1 MRLGFNNS
9 ISDMEFL
16 LLLALG
22 VFLPKECGN
31 FNTF

>member
-1 MRLGFNNS
+1 MRLGLDNL
-9 ISDMEFL
+9 ISDIKFL
-16 LLLALG
+16 PLLALG